1 MSFLSTKS
9 DLSLLSAETLVKAGL
24 HNSSIHCAYY
34 ACFQMVKH
42 YLVTKGGYTEESLD
56 NECRYKK
63 ISGGSHVCYTS
74 LVYEHFIAKK
84 LSIEAVE
91 FKTQIKELR
100 TAREKAD
107 YFNIEPMSADISK
120 KAIEK
125 AKTIIKLLK
134 KL

>member
-24 HNSSIHCAYY
+24 YNSSIHCAYY

-42 YLVTKGGYTEESLD
+42 YLITKGGYTEESLD

-84 LSIEAVE
+84 LRMEAVE
-91 FKTQIKELR
+91 FRNEIKELR
-100 TAREKAD
+100 STREKAD
-107 YFNIEPMSADISK
+107 YFNTQPMSVDDSK
-120 KAIEK
+120 KALEK